1 MEKYS
6 CNHKSIISKAPLVH
20 SPAQLVHQQFKSTGA
35 LSIQV
40 LKSPRIKILL
50 PVLLQHLST
59 V

>member
-40 LKSPRIKILL
+40 LKSSRIKILL
-50 PVLLQHLST
+50 PVPLQH
-59 V
+59 